1 MASPE
6 EAPPPGEA
14 PPKSGDNDKKKEGDK
29 DKAPDPLATVRE
41 VFSFAQ
47 TTKVKVCIVV
57 GMFCAGVTGCS
68 FPAIAWI
75 FADSFE
81 RLSGVDVDVPG
92 YVTLKV
98 RNIN

>member
-1 MASPE
+1 MSSPE
-6 EAPPPGEA
+6 EAPPPEEA
-14 PPKSGDNDKKKEGDK
+14 LPESGDNDKKKEGDK

-47 TTKVKVCIVV
+47 TTKVNVCIVV

-68 FPAIAWI
+68 FPAMAWI

-81 RLSGVDVDVPG
+81 RLSGVDVPG

-98 RNIN
+98 KNIN